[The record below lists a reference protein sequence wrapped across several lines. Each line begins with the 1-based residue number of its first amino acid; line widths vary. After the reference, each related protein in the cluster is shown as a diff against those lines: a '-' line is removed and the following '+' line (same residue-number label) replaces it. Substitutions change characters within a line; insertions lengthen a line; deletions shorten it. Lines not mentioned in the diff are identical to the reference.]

1 MRKKLWQEGI
11 KMIYHIT
18 SGDKI
23 MVDFRFP
30 LLVLL
35 TLKWGF
41 NPRRNLT
48 MNINKNNATFV
59 TLLNQ
64 NKLG

>member
-1 MRKKLWQEGI
+1 
-11 KMIYHIT
+11 MIYHIT